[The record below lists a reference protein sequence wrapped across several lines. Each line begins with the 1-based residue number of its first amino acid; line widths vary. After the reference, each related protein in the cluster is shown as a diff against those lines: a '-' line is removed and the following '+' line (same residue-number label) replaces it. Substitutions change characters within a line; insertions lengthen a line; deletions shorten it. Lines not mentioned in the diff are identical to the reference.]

1 MKDNMSNIVFE
12 MICLSNEIRYY
23 VRRLSKKLGVTVN
36 EFLVLN
42 VMGLS
47 NCQSEEEIRD
57 KLYIGH
63 NIFLRAMERLI
74 EKGYVIYKGDSVFKL
89 SEKGRSVLKDMTQ
102 ETTDFFE
109 YILTEED
116 KKNEELLRELSQKI
130 SDINIIGK
138 DDHFL
143 N

>member
-1 MKDNMSNIVFE
+1 MKSNMSKVVFE

-42 VMGLS
+42 VIGLS
-47 NCQSEEEIRD
+47 RCNNEAEIRK
-57 KLYIGH
+57 KLYINH
-63 NIFLRAMERLI
+63 TTFIKAI
-74 EKGYVIYKGDSVFKL
+74 EKLLEKEYVNLVGKRNFML
-89 SEKGRSVLKDMTQ
+89 SKKGRSVLDEMTR

-109 YILTEED
+109 FIFTEED
-116 KKNEELLRELSQKI
+116 RKNEEIIRELNQKI
-130 SDINIIGK
+130 TDINIVG
-138 DDHFL
+138 DEEHLL

>member
-1 MKDNMSNIVFE
+1 MNGNMSKVVFE

-23 VRRLSKKLGVTVN
+23 VRRLSKKLGITVN

-42 VMGLS
+42 IMGIS
-47 NCQSEEEIRD
+47 NCRTEKEIRS

-63 NIFLRAMERLI
+63 SLFLKTI
-74 EKGYVIYKGDSVFKL
+74 EKLLEKEYIVYQGNDNFGL
-89 SEKGRSVLKDMTQ
+89 SKSGKKVLKEMSE

-116 KKNEELLRELSQKI
+116 KSEELIRDLSQKI
-130 SDINIIGK
+130 SDINVIGK
-138 DDHFL
+138 EDQYL

>member
-1 MKDNMSNIVFE
+1 MKDNMSKIVFE
-12 MICLSNEIRYY
+12 MICLSNEIRHY

-47 NCQSEEEIRD
+47 NCQREDEIRD

-63 NIFLRAMERLI
+63 NIFLKAMDKLI
-74 EKGYVIYKGDSVFKL
+74 EKEYVVCRGSSTFKL
-89 SEKGRSVLKDMTQ
+89 SDKGRGVLKEMTR

-130 SDINIIGK
+130 SDINVLGK
-138 DDHFL
+138 GDHL
-143 N
+143 IN